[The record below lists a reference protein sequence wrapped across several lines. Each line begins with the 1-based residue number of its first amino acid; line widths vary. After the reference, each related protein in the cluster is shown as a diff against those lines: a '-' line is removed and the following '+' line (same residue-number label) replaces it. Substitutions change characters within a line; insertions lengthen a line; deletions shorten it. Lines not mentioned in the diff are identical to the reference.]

1 MFNHIFFLFI
11 PDFDQSTSIFCL
23 LDNFKCQPFL
33 FGIFSRIRMA
43 VRGGGHTYATWFQ
56 DLLELKVS
64 ILTIINKFTSR
75 L

>member
-43 VRGGGHTYATWFQ
+43 VRGGGAYICH
-56 DLLELKVS
+56 VVPGS
-64 ILTIINKFTSR
+64 IRAESEYFNNYK
-75 L
+75 